1 MADLLSDLLDKAIE
15 KELKSSIRYAWQYLM
30 AQNLDIREDFRTNA
44 LEKLKQAMKIGEH
57 LFDLG
62 EIPASAPENI
72 GRSLKEMID
81 MDLKAENE
89 VIKIYQGIIEE
100 ASKDEDAATLELFEK
115 ILTEEKERKKV
126 LMCALGRA
134 TRKAI

>member
-81 MDLKAENE
+81 LDLKAENE